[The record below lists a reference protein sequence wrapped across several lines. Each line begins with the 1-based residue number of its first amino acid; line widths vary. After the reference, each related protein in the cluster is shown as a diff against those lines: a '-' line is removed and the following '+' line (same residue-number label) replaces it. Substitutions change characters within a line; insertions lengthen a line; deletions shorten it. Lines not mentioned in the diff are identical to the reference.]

1 MTDTP
6 PSPEQGLPQR
16 LVQVIAR
23 LRRENGMTLEDLA
36 DRSGLHRTT
45 LGLVERG
52 ERGLT
57 IGSAGRLAEAL
68 GLPLSGL
75 ISIAEATDELSVDET
90 PALSPRRVGANV
102 VRNESRL
109 LDICGLEGA
118 AIRSAVEYMYDTFDL
133 IDTELI
139 ARGSEPIAGLVEL
152 ANLSSMIGNLLGA
165 GIAEA
170 SNGLY
175 VRNAP
180 HTFPDLVPQ
189 LPSLPDLEI
198 KTALETNSPK
208 GHLAKAGVY
217 LTFRYVLAD
226 GRGAY
231 SRGKELRGKTAW
243 IWEIRVGYLD
253 ESDFSLSNTAGDSG
267 KTAVIRGDSL
277 KSMAL
282 VYYDERFL
290 PYAKPWGI

>member
-6 PSPEQGLPQR
+6 PEDDDRGLPRR
-16 LVQVIAR
+16 LIEAIAR
-23 LRRENGMTLEDLA
+23 LRRENGFTLEDLA
-36 DRSGLHRTT
+36 DRSGLHRTM

-57 IGSAGRLAEAL
+57 VASASRLATAL

-75 ISIAEATDELSVDET
+75 IAIAEATEELAESQV
-90 PALSPRRVGANV
+90 PALSPRRVGHDV
-102 VRNESRL
+102 VRNEDRL
-109 LDICGLEGA
+109 LATTGLRGA
-118 AIRSAVEYMYDTFDL
+118 SIRSAVEYMYDTFDL
-133 IDTELI
+133 IDTELV

-170 SNGLY
+170 SDGLY

-189 LPSLPDLEI
+189 VEHLPDLEI

-217 LTFRYVLAD
+217 LTFRYVLGD
-226 GRGAY
+226 RGGLYA
-231 SRGKELRGKTAW
+231 RGKEARGKTAW
-243 IWEIRVGYLD
+243 IWEIRVGQL
-253 ESDFSLSNTAGDSG
+253 ELADFSLSNTAGDSG
-267 KTAVIRGDSL
+267 KTAVIRTGSL
-277 KSMAL
+277 KGMDL
-282 VYYDERFL
+282 VYFDERFM
-290 PYAKPWGI
+290 PYARPWG

>member
-1 MTDTP
+1 MTDAPTGEEP
-6 PSPEQGLPQR
+6 GLPRR
-16 LVQVIAR
+16 LIDVIAR

-57 IGSAGRLAEAL
+57 IGSAGRLAAAL

-75 ISIAEATDELSVDET
+75 IAIAEATEDLPPEST
-90 PALSPRRVGANV
+90 PSLSPRRVRDGV
-102 VRNESRL
+102 VRNDDL
-109 LDICGLEGA
+109 LRGICGIESVALRG
-118 AIRSAVEYMYDTFDL
+118 AVEYMYDTLDL

-165 GIAEA
+165 GLAES
-170 SNGLY
+170 SNGAY

-180 HTFPDLVPQ
+180 HTFPDLLPQ
-189 LPSLPDLEI
+189 RAGLPDLEI

-217 LTFRYVLAD
+217 MTFRYVLAD
-226 GRGAY
+226 RDGNY
-231 SRGKELRGKTAW
+231 TRGKSTRGKTPW
-243 IWEIRVGYLD
+243 IWEIRVGQLELD
-253 ESDFSLSNTAGDSG
+253 DFSISNTVGDSG
-267 KTAVIRGDSL
+267 KTAVIRTGSL
-277 KSMAL
+277 KNMTL
-282 VYYDERFL
+282 VFQDDL
-290 PYAKPWGI
+290 LVPYVRSWG